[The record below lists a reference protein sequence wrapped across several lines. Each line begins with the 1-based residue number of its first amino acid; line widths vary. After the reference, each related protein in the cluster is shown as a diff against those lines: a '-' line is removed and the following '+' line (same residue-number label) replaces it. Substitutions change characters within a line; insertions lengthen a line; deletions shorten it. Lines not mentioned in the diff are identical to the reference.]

1 MLPNG
6 IKSLLKYQRLLL
18 EQVEQKKKT
27 NSEQASK
34 DTYIV
39 HGYILPIMFLPRG
52 KAIVMTKLIVLS
64 CLILPIIM
72 KSEALAQN
80 QSRSDVLDLD
90 IQGVSAFVP
99 ENRNIYT
106 ITGEVFN
113 NNTFP
118 FNSVQVSATLYDD
131 IGQVVGVGSGF
142 TSPSGIQSGL
152 KAPFKID
159 IFGTEIMGGIEAINN
174 FTLQVAGDLQVQL
187 FQ

>member
-1 MLPNG
+1 MV
-6 IKSLLKYQRLLL
+6 ISY
-18 EQVEQKKKT
+18 
-27 NSEQASK
+27 S
-34 DTYIV
+34 
-39 HGYILPIMFLPRG
+39 IMFLPRG
-52 KAIVMTKLIVLS
+52 KVIVITKLIVLS
-64 CLILPIIM
+64 CLISPIIT

-80 QSRSDVLDLD
+80 QSRSDILDLD
-90 IQGVSAFVP
+90 VLGVSAFVP

-118 FNSVQVSATLYDD
+118 FNGVQVSATLYDNN
-131 IGQVVGVGSGF
+131 GQVVGVGSGF

-159 IFGTEIMGGIEAINN
+159 IFGTEIRGGVEAINN
-174 FTLQVAGDLQVQL
+174 FTLQVAGDLQIQL

>member
-1 MLPNG
+1 MLL
-6 IKSLLKYQRLLL
+6 I
-18 EQVEQKKKT
+18 E
-27 NSEQASK
+27 SK
-34 DTYIV
+34 VIV
-39 HGYILPIMFLPRG
+39 IM
-52 KAIVMTKLIVLS
+52 KLIVLS
-64 CLILPIIM
+64 CLISPIIT

-80 QSRSDVLDLD
+80 QSNSDILDLD
-90 IQGVSAFVP
+90 IRGVSAFVP
-99 ENRNIYT
+99 EDENIYT

-118 FNSVQVSATLYDD
+118 FNSVQVSATLYDNN
-131 IGQVVGVGSGF
+131 GQVVGVGSGF

>member
-1 MLPNG
+1 ML
-6 IKSLLKYQRLLL
+6 II
-18 EQVEQKKKT
+18 E
-27 NSEQASK
+27 SK
-34 DTYIV
+34 VIV
-39 HGYILPIMFLPRG
+39 IM
-52 KAIVMTKLIVLS
+52 KLIVLS
-64 CLILPIIM
+64 CLISPIIT

-80 QSRSDVLDLD
+80 QSNSNILNLD
-90 IQGVSAFVP
+90 IRGVSAFVP
-99 ENRNIYT
+99 EDRNIYT

-118 FNSVQVSATLYDD
+118 FNSVQVSATLYDNN
-131 IGQVVGVGSGF
+131 GQVVGVGSGF

-159 IFGTEIMGGIEAINN
+159 IFETEIMGGIEAINN

>member
-1 MLPNG
+1 VSKLNRRG
-6 IKSLLKYQRLLL
+6 QTSNKHLKILILFMVISYP
-18 EQVEQKKKT
+18 VMFPSGGKV
-27 NSEQASK
+27 
-34 DTYIV
+34 IV
-39 HGYILPIMFLPRG
+39 L
-52 KAIVMTKLIVLS
+52 TKLIVLS
-64 CLILPIIM
+64 FLISLIIM

-80 QSRSDVLDLD
+80 QSRSDMLDLD
-90 IQGVSAFVP
+90 ILGVSAFVP

-118 FNSVQVSATLYDD
+118 FNSVQVSATLYDHN
-131 IGQVVGVGSGF
+131 GQVVGVGSGF

-159 IFGTEIMGGIEAINN
+159 IFGTEIMGGVEVINN

>member
-1 MLPNG
+1 MLL
-6 IKSLLKYQRLLL
+6 I
-18 EQVEQKKKT
+18 E
-27 NSEQASK
+27 SK
-34 DTYIV
+34 VIV
-39 HGYILPIMFLPRG
+39 IM
-52 KAIVMTKLIVLS
+52 KLIVLS
-64 CLILPIIM
+64 CLISPIIT

-80 QSRSDVLDLD
+80 QSNSDILDLD
-90 IQGVSAFVP
+90 IRGVSEFVP
-99 ENRNIYT
+99 EDRNIYT

-118 FNSVQVSATLYDD
+118 FNSVQVSATLYDNN
-131 IGQVVGVGSGF
+131 GQVVGVGSGF

-174 FTLQVAGDLQVQL
+174 FTLQVAGDLQVQI

>member
-1 MLPNG
+1 
-6 IKSLLKYQRLLL
+6 
-18 EQVEQKKKT
+18 
-27 NSEQASK
+27 
-34 DTYIV
+34 
-39 HGYILPIMFLPRG
+39 MFLPRG
-52 KAIVMTKLIVLS
+52 KVIVITKLIVLS
-64 CLILPIIM
+64 CLISPIIT

-80 QSRSDVLDLD
+80 QSLDLD
-90 IQGVSAFVP
+90 VLGVSAFVP

-118 FNSVQVSATLYDD
+118 FNGVQVSATLYDNN
-131 IGQVVGVGSGF
+131 GQVVGVGSGF

-174 FTLQVAGDLQVQL
+174 FTLQVAGDLQIQL

>member
-1 MLPNG
+1 MV
-6 IKSLLKYQRLLL
+6 ISY
-18 EQVEQKKKT
+18 
-27 NSEQASK
+27 
-34 DTYIV
+34 
-39 HGYILPIMFLPRG
+39 PIMFLPGG
-52 KAIVMTKLIVLS
+52 KVIVITKLIVLS
-64 CLILPIIM
+64 CLISPIIT

-80 QSRSDVLDLD
+80 QSLDLD
-90 IQGVSAFVP
+90 VLGVSAFVP

-118 FNSVQVSATLYDD
+118 FNGVQVSATLYDNN
-131 IGQVVGVGSGF
+131 GQVVGVGSGF

-159 IFGTEIMGGIEAINN
+159 IFGTEIRGGVEAINN
-174 FTLQVAGDLQVQL
+174 FTLQVAGDLQIQL